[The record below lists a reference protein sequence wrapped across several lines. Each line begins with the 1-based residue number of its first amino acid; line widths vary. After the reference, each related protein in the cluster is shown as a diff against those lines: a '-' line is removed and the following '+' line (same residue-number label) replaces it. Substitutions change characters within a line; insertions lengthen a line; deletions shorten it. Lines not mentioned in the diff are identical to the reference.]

1 MLKGPLHLML
11 LMGPVVPVPVPK
23 VVVDALTEVTVTNS
37 VGSASGFELK
47 FGLSNDSVFT
57 TLMLL
62 LGQVGPVLRTIL
74 IVIVKGMP
82 EVVIDG
88 VVTQHQVSPDV
99 QTGRSTLTLTGSD
112 LTAVLDFVDFTGIPY
127 PAMPPEAR
135 VALIIAKY
143 AMFGLIPVVIPRIM
157 FEVPNPISRIP
168 SHQGKDL
175 AYINQL
181 AEEAGYTFFIEPG
194 PVPGTNFA
202 YWGPEFR
209 ISYPQP
215 ALNVNMDVHTNV
227 ESLNLRFDASKATL
241 PLVFIQI
248 EELKVT
254 LPLPLPGFNPLAPP
268 LGLIPPMSI
277 NVEQLKNIAHLSIP
291 QAIMRGLKRAADS
304 TSEAIVANGS
314 LDVLRYGNVL
324 KARRLVG
331 MRGAGYVYD
340 GLYFVKRVTHKIKRG
355 EYKQD
360 FELTRNGL
368 ISTVPVV
375 PT

>member
-1 MLKGPLHLML
+1 MLKGPLHLTL

-47 FGLSNDSVFT
+47 FSLSNDSVFT

-112 LTAVLDFVDFTGIPY
+112 LTAVLNFIDFTGIPY

-157 FEVPNPISRIP
+157 LEVPNPISRIP

-227 ESLNLRFDASKATL
+227 ESLNLRFDASQATL
-241 PLVFIQI
+241 PLVYIQI

-254 LPLPLPGFNPLAPP
+254 LPIPLPGINPLAPP
-268 LGLIPPMSI
+268 LGVIPPMSI
-277 NVEQLKNIAHLSIP
+277 NVEQLRDTAHLSIP
-291 QAIMRGLKRAADS
+291 QAIMRGLRRAATS
-304 TSEAIVANGS
+304 ISEAIVANGS
-314 LDVLRYGNVL
+314 LDVLRYGHVL

-331 MRGAGYVYD
+331 VRGAGHVYD

-368 ISTVPVV
+368 ISTVPIV

>member
-1 MLKGPLHLML
+1 MLKGALHLTL

-23 VVVDALTEVTVTNS
+23 AVVDALTEVTVTNA
-37 VGSASGFELK
+37 VGTASGFELK
-47 FGLSNDSVFT
+47 FSISNQSVFT
-57 TLMLL
+57 NLMLL
-62 LGQVGPVLRTIL
+62 LGQVGPLLRTIL
-74 IVIVKGMP
+74 IVTTKGMP
-82 EVVIDG
+82 EVLIDG
-88 VVTQHQVSPDV
+88 VVTMHQVTPDV
-99 QTGRSTLTLTGSD
+99 QTGMSTLSLTGSD
-112 LTAVLDFVDFTGIPY
+112 LTAVLDWIDFSGIPY

-143 AMFGLIPVVIPRIM
+143 AVFGLIPVVIPRIM
-157 FEVPNPISRIP
+157 FEVPNPINRIP

-175 AYINQL
+175 AYINKL
-181 AEEAGYTFFIEPG
+181 ADEAGYTFFIEPG
-194 PVPGTNFA
+194 PAPGTNFA

-209 ISYPQP
+209 ISPPQP
-215 ALNVNMDVHTNV
+215 ALNVNMDAHTNV
-227 ESLNLRFDASKATL
+227 ESLNLRFDANQATL

-254 LPLPLPGFNPLAPP
+254 LPVPLPGFNPLTPP
-268 LGLIPPMSI
+268 LGVIPPMSI
-277 NVEQLKNIAHLSIP
+277 NVEQLRDTANLSIP

-304 TSEAIVANGS
+304 ISEAIVANGS
-314 LDVLRYGNVL
+314 LDVPRYGNVL

-331 MRGAGYVYD
+331 VRGAGYVYD